1 MRYDAPHPTLTMSSR
16 SALPTRPLLAITA
29 LVLAALAPTTSA
41 RADAIDPTVPRTL
54 VVGAPRGAAP
64 SERLDAQRSGRSRT
78 LFPAT
83 PLHRWEHHI
92 NGGLEL
98 SPVVDA
104 QDNVLVVGATPD
116 VIKLDFEGKEL
127 WRARFGTSPAV
138 APPVLTSDGT
148 LVVVTAAGQA
158 VGLTPTGAIRFVSP
172 LGVRGR
178 DADTPP
184 LALDDGGVII
194 AAGGALVEIDRDG
207 AVRARTALENK
218 PGSTDTRVTGALV
231 QGPVTEAG
239 PLGALFTTESGSV
252 FAWRPP
258 ASPRRLGSLG
268 GFPRRGGVLT
278 GPRTLTAV
286 VDNRRVVD
294 FDLPTGVT
302 RVRANSGL
310 GVQLDGP
317 ITLGPDGLLLVATQ
331 LGLLLGVD
339 AAGNE
344 MVRVVLEPPPPPPP
358 LGAGPVAAQPPSRG
372 SVFSGSVG
380 VGVGGGVGSG
390 FFGVPA
396 EIKPSPAPIVDREG
410 RIAFVRAVGRAGV
423 ITPKGTLALASERVC
438 GSPLA
443 VLPAGEKRLLIA
455 CRDGGLWLYGE

>member
-1 MRYDAPHPTLTMSSR
+1 MRRKS
-16 SALPTRPLLAITA
+16 LPLYP
-29 LVLAALAPTTSA
+29 VLAAALLAAAPS
-41 RADAIDPTVPRTL
+41 RADAIDPTMPRTL

-78 LFPAT
+78 LFPTA

-92 NGGLEL
+92 TGGLEL
-98 SPVVDA
+98 APVVDA
-104 QDNVLVVGATPD
+104 QDNVLVVGTTPD
-116 VIKLDFEGKEL
+116 VIKLDPEGKEI
-127 WRARFGTSPAV
+127 WRVRFGASPAV
-138 APPVLTSDGT
+138 AAPVLTSDGT
-148 LVVVTAAGQA
+148 LVIVTAAGQA
-158 VGLTPTGAIRFVSP
+158 VGVTPSGSIRFVSP
-172 LGVRGR
+172 LGVHGR

-194 AAGGALVEIDRDG
+194 AAAGALVEIDRDG

-218 PGSTDTRVTGALV
+218 PGSADTRVTGALV
-231 QGPVTEAG
+231 QGPATEAG

-258 ASPRRLGSLG
+258 ASPRKLGNLG

-278 GPRTLTAV
+278 GARTLTAI
-286 VDNRRVVD
+286 VDGRRVVD

-302 RVRANSGL
+302 HVRVNTGA

-317 ITLGPDGLLLVATQ
+317 VALGPDGLLLAATQ

-344 MVRVVLEPPPPPPP
+344 LVRIALERPAALPQSAAAPMAGQPGPGGSM
-358 LGAGPVAAQPPSRG
+358 LNGPV
-372 SVFSGSVG
+372 
-380 VGVGGGVGSG
+380 GVGSG
-390 FFGVPA
+390 FFGAPV
-396 EIKPSPAPIVDREG
+396 EIKPSPAPILDRDG
-410 RIAFVRAVGRAGV
+410 WIAFVRASGRAGV
-423 ITPKGTLALASERVC
+423 INPKGTVILVSERVC
-438 GSPLA
+438 SSPIA
-443 VLPAGEKRLLIA
+443 ALPAGEKRLLIA